1 MPQNTLT
8 PSITMTP
15 VPRHQ
20 RLIAFIVIALCVI
33 FAFTFKTR
41 LDRLRLLNAEIQM
54 WDERISEAKSEQ
66 AALYEHLQYVKSDVY
81 VEAVAREELGLT
93 LPNDQLIVIVDE
105 PENAGLVNA
114 PINTYVELSSLSRD
128 DRTNSAEQEST
139 SAQIWEQWVSLF
151 LAPNQSEQEAM
162 R

>member
-15 VPRHQ
+15 VSRHQ
-20 RLIAFIVIALCVI
+20 RLIAFIAIVLCVI
-33 FAFTFKTR
+33 FAFTFKAR

-54 WDERISEAKSEQ
+54 WDQRISEAKSQQ
-66 AALYEHLQYVKSDVY
+66 AALYENLQYVKSDEY

-93 LPNDQLIVIVDE
+93 LPEDQLIVIVND
-105 PENAGLVNA
+105 PNNAGLVN
-114 PINTYVELSSLSRD
+114 LSTNISIEPSALSRAGKTD
-128 DRTNSAEQEST
+128 ISVKEST
-139 SAQIWEQWVSLF
+139 SAQIWEQWVALF
-151 LAPNQSEQEAM
+151 LEPNQSEQEAM